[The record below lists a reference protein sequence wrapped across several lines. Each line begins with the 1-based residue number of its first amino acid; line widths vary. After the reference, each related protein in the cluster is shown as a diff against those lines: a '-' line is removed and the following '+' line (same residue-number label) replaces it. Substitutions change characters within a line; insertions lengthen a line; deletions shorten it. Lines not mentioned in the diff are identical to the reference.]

1 MIQRIQTVFL
11 LISTTLL
18 ILMFCFPMAISPE
31 ESVQY
36 SDSMVLFFLL
46 LVSIAIEIIAIFL
59 YRHRIAQLRLCTF
72 SILLLIIFQIIIVYY
87 WVTWS
92 DVIFKLTMVFPIIS
106 AILNFLAIRYIAR
119 DEAMVRSLSRLRK
132 K

>member
-11 LISTTLL
+11 LISTILL
-18 ILMFCFPMAISPE
+18 ILMFCFPLATSPE
-31 ESVQY
+31 KAIQY

-59 YRHRIAQLRLCTF
+59 YRHRIAQIRLCTF
-72 SILLLIIFQIIIVYY
+72 SILLLIGFQIIIVYY
-87 WVTWS
+87 VFTWS
-92 DVIFKLTMVFPIIS
+92 GVKYTVTAVFPVIS

-119 DEAMVRSLSRLRK
+119 DEAIVRSLSRLRK